1 MRHTLIFCLISIL
14 LVQACQQKKPVY
26 TFVHSEN
33 EPEGRMARTMIKILQ
48 DSDLPYEFEVL
59 FSDGS
64 EPNIDSI
71 LRKSADMAIVENNL
85 SYVEGIKTAMPIFKQ
100 VLHVFYR
107 SEYPIESLEELFYGK
122 QVYIG
127 IEGSSS
133 AIFMNSFFEFYD
145 LDTNQFNITTN
156 QFANDVFCGF
166 SDIITDETSLQALKD
181 EGFRLFSFD
190 KIENFGRGSK
200 AEAITLRYPHYETFI
215 IPSGTYGSITV
226 DPVITI
232 ATETILV
239 VRGDLTDNFVY
250 NITKKLYRE
259 KQALTEI
266 SPLVYGTMKEDFD
279 RGEISYPLHNGAR
292 IFFDRDEPTFV
303 ERYAELGGVI
313 LSIVLAL
320 VSGLVSLSRWQKQKK
335 KDRVDVFYKDLI
347 VIKNNISAIKTSKDG
362 LEKLKNIQNQQTHA
376 FDMLIEEKLE
386 ANESFRIYMELSK
399 ETINELKAKIKKL
412 MVQQK
417 SESAAH

>member
-1 MRHTLIFCLISIL
+1 MRNTLVFCLMMTL
-14 LVQACQQKKPVY
+14 LVVIQACQQQQPVY

-33 EPEGRMARTMIKILQ
+33 EPEGTMARTMIKILK
-48 DSDLPYEFEVL
+48 DSDLPYEINVL
-59 FSDGS
+59 LSDGS
-64 EPNIDSI
+64 GPNIDSI
-71 LRKSADMAIVENNL
+71 IARKADMAIVENNL
-85 SYVEGIKTAMPIFKQ
+85 SYIEGIKTALPISKQ
-100 VLHVFYR
+100 VLHVFYK
-107 SEYPIESLEELFYGK
+107 SANPIESLEDLLYGK
-122 QVYIG
+122 EVYIG

-133 AIFMNSFFEFYD
+133 AIFMNAIFDFYD
-145 LDTNQFNITTN
+145 LNTDKFSITTN
-156 QFANDVFCGF
+156 QFANDVYCGF
-166 SDIITDETSLQALKD
+166 SDIITDETSLQGLKD
-181 EGFRLFSFD
+181 EGFRVFSFD
-190 KIENFGRGSK
+190 NIDNFGRGSR

-215 IPSGTYGSITV
+215 IPSGTYGSLTEE
-226 DPVITI
+226 PVVTI

-239 VRGDLTDNFVY
+239 VRGDLSDNFVY
-250 NITKKLYRE
+250 NITKLLYNE
-259 KQALTEI
+259 KQALNEI

-313 LSIVLAL
+313 LSIFLAL

-347 VIKNNISAIKTSKDG
+347 VIKNNIGAIKTSKEG
-362 LEKLKNIQNQQTHA
+362 IEKLKSIQDQQTHA

-399 ETINELKAKIKKL
+399 ETINELKAKIRKL
-412 MVQQK
+412 MAQ
-417 SESAAH
+417 S